1 MQHPKVSAPKICTVG
16 KNLKFVEEQQWW
28 WSPGKNEWHLEGKK
42 PHTHKEENRQQ
53 KEWMTQEK
61 KYKQGDEDKSLEKI
75 KPKEEI
81 QECGVEKKS
90 QKERK
95 RDGFGGLHA
104 IGWIW

>member
-1 MQHPKVSAPKICTVG
+1 
-16 KNLKFVEEQQWW
+16 
-28 WSPGKNEWHLEGKK
+28 
-42 PHTHKEENRQQ
+42 
-53 KEWMTQEK
+53 MTQEK

-104 IGWIW
+104 VG